1 MIQFEEALNI
11 NHIKTTALHP
21 QSNGNIER
29 MHSTLNNLIKTSMT
43 ENSKEWDVNLKFMN
57 FVINTTTNQ
66 TTGYSPFELTFGRN
80 PNIQST
86 ISTSTTLNLESSIR
100 KWKKKHEEMISKTRE
115 KIQVEMEKT
124 KRRLDENITRKHP
137 IYKAGDLVKTLNNT
151 KQNKLEPAWKGPFEV
166 IDYIDNNNLRIR
178 NKDKIIRIHID
189 QCVCRILQML
199 T

>member
-1 MIQFEEALNI
+1 
-11 NHIKTTALHP
+11 
-21 QSNGNIER
+21 
-29 MHSTLNNLIKTSMT
+29 MT
-43 ENSKEWDVNLKFMN
+43 ENNKEWDVNLKFIN

-80 PNIQST
+80 PNIPST
-86 ISTSTTLNLESSIR
+86 ISTSTTLSHENLIR

-124 KRRLDENITRKHP
+124 KRRLDENITRKNP
-137 IYKAGDLVKTLNNT
+137 IYKAGDLVKTLNNI
-151 KQNKLEPAWKGPFEV
+151 KQSKLEPAWKGPFEV

-189 QCVCRILQML
+189 QCMPYFIDADPDNNAAS
-199 T
+199 TSYD

>member
-1 MIQFEEALNI
+1 MKYI
-11 NHIKTTALHP
+11 
-21 QSNGNIER
+21 
-29 MHSTLNNLIKTSMT
+29 
-43 ENSKEWDVNLKFMN
+43 N

-66 TTGYSPFELTFGRN
+66 TTGYSSYELTFGRT
-80 PNIQST
+80 PNIPST
-86 ISTSTTLNLESSIR
+86 VNTSPNLTYQDLIR
-100 KWKKKHEEMISKTRE
+100 KWKKKHGEMISKTRE
-115 KIQVEMEKT
+115 RIQVEMEKT

-189 QCVCRILQML
+189 QCMPYFADADPDNNAAS
-199 T
+199 TSYD